1 VRVVFDTNIFVSAF
15 VIPGSRAEEAIQ
27 RIVEG
32 PDVLI
37 LSKAIIRELLTTLSR
52 KFSRDGEELAHVAVF
67 LTEISELCQPT
78 RKVRVLKDDPD
89 NRVLECALAGHA
101 DAVVTGD
108 RAMLSLRQYKGIEIL
123 SLKDYLARIVNE
135 SS

>member
-1 VRVVFDTNIFVSAF
+1 M
-15 VIPGSRAEEAIQ
+15 IPGSRAEEAIQ

-67 LTEISELCQPT
+67 LAEISELCQPT